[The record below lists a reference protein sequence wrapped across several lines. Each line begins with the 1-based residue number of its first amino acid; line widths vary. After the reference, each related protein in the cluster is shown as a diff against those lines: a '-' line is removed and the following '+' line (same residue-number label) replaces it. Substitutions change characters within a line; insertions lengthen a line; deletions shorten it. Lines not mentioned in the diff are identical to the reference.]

1 MVPFQIGSIYLVL
14 SSVKN
19 SAAIGPTK
27 SPIRINGRIA
37 GILNL
42 HATHCANIP
51 RIIIPANSNIPTL
64 LLNSKLQKI
73 VKLKSLLKLFFYVF
87 FFT

>member
-1 MVPFQIGSIYLVL
+1 MGSMYFVL

-27 SPIRINGRIA
+27 RPIKINGSIA

-42 HATHCANIP
+42 QATNWANIP
-51 RIIIPANSNIPTL
+51 SIIIPANSNISIKIL
-64 LLNSKLQKI
+64 ISKIQKI
-73 VKLKSLLKLFFYVF
+73 VKLKSSLKFNFIFFS
-87 FFT
+87 